1 MQDKPASSF
10 SKVAV
15 VTGGTR
21 NIGRAISIKLAQ
33 EKYTVVM
40 NYIRNDAEAEETL
53 GFVQAESPKS
63 FSVKADVS
71 TEEGAESVMRAAI
84 SEFGRVDVLVNNV
97 GPFFVKH
104 VADMTVVEWRQL
116 IDGNLTSAFLC
127 SRLAIAAMR
136 EQGGGSIIF
145 IGTAKAG
152 SAAAV
157 GAYGIAKTGV
167 AMLAKYIAKTEGKY
181 GIRANVVNPGFIVT
195 DISECREIEKWTP
208 TIPLGRF
215 GIPREVAS
223 VVAFLLSPEA
233 DYITGAVID
242 VTGGA
247 WL

>member
-1 MQDKPASSF
+1 MQENHTTTV

-21 NIGRAISIKLAQ
+21 NIGRAISTRLAQ
-33 EKYTVVM
+33 DGYRVVM
-40 NYIRNDAEAEETL
+40 NYLHNDAEAEETL
-53 GFVQAESPKS
+53 NLVKADSPAS
-63 FSVKADVS
+63 FAVKADVS
-71 TEEGAESVMRAAI
+71 TKEGADSVMKAAI
-84 SEFGRVDVLVNNV
+84 SQSGRVDVLVNNV
-97 GPFFVKH
+97 GPFLVKH
-104 VADMTVVEWRQL
+104 IADMTPDEWRQL

-136 EQGGGSIIF
+136 GQGGGSIVF

-167 AMLAKYIAKTEGKY
+167 AMLAKYIAKTEGKH

-223 VVAFLLSPEA
+223 VVAFLLSAEA
-233 DYITGAVID
+233 EYITGAVID